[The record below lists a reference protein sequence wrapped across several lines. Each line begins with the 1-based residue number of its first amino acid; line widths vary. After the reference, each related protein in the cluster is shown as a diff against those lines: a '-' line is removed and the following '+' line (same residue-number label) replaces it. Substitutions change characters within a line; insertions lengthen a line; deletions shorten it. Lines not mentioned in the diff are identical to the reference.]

1 MSDMKLIMEGWRSY
15 SQDKKENTIF
25 LLEHNRPYKVNF
37 DLILEQKRLDESI
50 KLWEESSN
58 YELEKLLS
66 EIDLMGK
73 AKELTSKIG
82 MKINEFIFKMSMQA
96 YKLIQKGAKAA
107 KRVASIVSKLT
118 NAISKYCRKLP
129 IVCKVAKISAMVIV
143 LLAISALIY
152 SPEAQA
158 AIQIGE
164 KPLDSDI
171 YNTLRGMIMDVVK
184 DSTTPS
190 EADMIKEIIDTVDQL
205 DKIQA
210 SPDITHYEELS
221 DPLKKA
227 LDITSDMYID
237 IANKVEQDPS
247 LAAEADEAI
256 TWFRKLGETAKASIE
271 ITTERG
277 FGSIEKKIRLS
288 FDSDAGPKPF

>member
-118 NAISKYCRKLP
+118 NAISKYC
-129 IVCKVAKISAMVIV
+129 STQD
-143 LLAISALIY
+143 LI
-152 SPEAQA
+152 
-158 AIQIGE
+158 
-164 KPLDSDI
+164 L
-171 YNTLRGMIMDVVK
+171 
-184 DSTTPS
+184 TP
-190 EADMIKEIIDTVDQL
+190 DD
-205 DKIQA
+205 
-210 SPDITHYEELS
+210 
-221 DPLKKA
+221 KKA
-227 LDITSDMYID
+227 VVRFTTAFLLFPVLSGLVGG
-237 IANKVEQDPS
+237 AWR
-247 LAAEADEAI
+247 A
-256 TWFRKLGETAKASIE
+256 RLGKGVSHGRRCFIN
-271 ITTERG
+271 
-277 FGSIEKKIRLS
+277 RLL
-288 FDSDAGPKPF
+288 

>member
-82 MKINEFIFKMSMQA
+82 MKINEFIFKLSMQA
-96 YKLIQKGAKAA
+96 FQLLQKGAKAVR
-107 KRVASIVSKLT
+107 RVVSLVKKIT
-118 NAISKYCRKLP
+118 DTIKKYCKQMP
-129 IVCKVAKISAMVIV
+129 TICKIAKISAMIITVF
-143 LLAISALIY
+143 AISALFF

-158 AIQIGE
+158 AIQMGDQ
-164 KPLDSDI
+164 PLDADN
-171 YNTLRGMIMDVVK
+171 YNFLRGVLMDYVK
-184 DSTTPS
+184 D
-190 EADMIKEIIDTVDQL
+190 ADMEKAADFIEIVKELDQL
-205 DKIQA
+205 QA
-210 SPDITHYEELS
+210 DPEVHQYKELANYLQGSLETSAKQYLEIADMMEAGDLSPGQAE
-221 DPLKKA
+221 
-227 LDITSDMYID
+227 
-237 IANKVEQDPS
+237 KV
-247 LAAEADEAI
+247 I
-256 TWFRKLGETAKASIE
+256 GWYRKLGETANASVE
-271 ITTERG
+271 IIKGEG
-277 FGSIEKKIRLS
+277 FMSGKLDFTSAAGSR
-288 FDSDAGPKPF
+288 PF

>member
-118 NAISKYCRKLP
+118 NAISKYCSKLP

-143 LLAISALIY
+143 LLAISALLY

-164 KPLDSDI
+164 KPFDSDI

-184 DSTTPS
+184 DSGAH
-190 EADMIKEIIDTVDQL
+190 EADMMKEIIDTVDQL

-227 LDITSDMYID
+227 LDLTSDMYID

-256 TWFRKLGETAKASIE
+256 TWFRKLGETAKAAIDITIE
-271 ITTERG
+271 RSP
-277 FGSIEKKIRLS
+277 GSIEKKVRLS
-288 FDSDAGPKPF
+288 FDSDAGPRPW